1 MALSENYI
9 IQNSTLVDIAD
20 AIREKTGSSE
30 KLSPSDMATEIEA
43 LGSGTATIKVA
54 VRPMSRSTRKVNGK
68 WRIYANL
75 PNDFDD
81 NSQIIMF
88 FFHRASYSGGTP
100 AYYVYAPFYDN
111 NIYKMNTSSS
121 NIGYTLFAANS
132 SSDTTA
138 KVPVLLGPQS
148 GLSGSIDID
157 EGYINIWS
165 SSTASTSDLYP
176 SNNGYCIYLK
186 NE

>member
-1 MALSENYI
+1 MSKSENYI

-30 KLSPSDMATEIEA
+30 RLSPSDMATEIEA

-54 VRPMSRSTRKVNGK
+54 TRSISKSTRKVNGK

-75 PNDFDD
+75 PDDFDD

-100 AYYVYAPFYDN
+100 VHYVYVPFYDN

-121 NIGYTLFAANS
+121 NIGYNLFAAGF
-132 SSDTTA
+132 SSDNTA
-138 KVPVLLGPQS
+138 QVPVLLGPQS

-157 EGYINIWS
+157 GRYINI
-165 SSTASTSDLYP
+165 
-176 SNNGYCIYLK
+176 
-186 NE
+186 